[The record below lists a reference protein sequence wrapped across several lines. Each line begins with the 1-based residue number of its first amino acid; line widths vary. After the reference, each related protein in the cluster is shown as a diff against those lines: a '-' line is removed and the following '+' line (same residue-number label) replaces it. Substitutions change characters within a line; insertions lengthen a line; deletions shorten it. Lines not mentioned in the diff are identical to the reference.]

1 MKGNGFS
8 LTKRWCWSK
17 EIGGGWAVLVMG
29 RRKMTP
35 FVIWVFA
42 ARLPP
47 CSGKSSRVSFQS
59 ALIGLQRGRKYE
71 FDRYIG
77 LFVH

>member
-1 MKGNGFS
+1 M
-8 LTKRWCWSK
+8 
-17 EIGGGWAVLVMG
+17 GW
-29 RRKMTP
+29 RKMTP